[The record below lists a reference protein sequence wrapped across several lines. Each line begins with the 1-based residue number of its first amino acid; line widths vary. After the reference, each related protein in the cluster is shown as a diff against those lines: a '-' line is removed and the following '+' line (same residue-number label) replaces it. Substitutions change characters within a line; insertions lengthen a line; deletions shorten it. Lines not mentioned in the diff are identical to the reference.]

1 MVSEA
6 LTTAYN
12 EALRKR
18 LQFLPVLSSSRC
30 PLVFRSGRGG
40 GVHTASPGG
49 QLLAPA
55 FSNPV
60 AGRALCARTVLSRGD
75 SRRSDCLP
83 LLCTLAPNSG
93 ADVY

>member
-6 LTTAYN
+6 LTIAYN

-18 LQFLPVLSSSRC
+18 LQFLPLLSSSRC

-55 FSNPV
+55 FPNPV
-60 AGRALCARTVLSRGD
+60 AGRAPCARPHCPEHRGQQTVR
-75 SRRSDCLP
+75 LP
-83 LLCTLAPNSG
+83 PSALYPGT
-93 ADVY
+93 